1 MYSSTRLYTC
11 TCAIGV
17 EKKAP
22 KIVPETLPM
31 LSPVLVLSQQIQLL
45 YKIGSGEQ
53 NIGMS
58 ECVVMFTCKGEF
70 GVVYKALFTASRA
83 DDCEE
88 VTVAVKTLNGI
99 NN

>member
-1 MYSSTRLYTC
+1 MCL
-11 TCAIGV
+11 GV

-53 NIGMS
+53 IL
-58 ECVVMFTCKGEF
+58 ECMNVSLCSCAKVNLELSTK
-70 GVVYKALFTASRA
+70 LFSPSL
-83 DDCEE
+83 EQMI
-88 VTVAVKTLNGI
+88 VKK
-99 NN
+99 